1 MAAGHL
7 ARKQHARMST
17 LGAHFLDVMQG
28 LTTLRL
34 LNRSQYQ
41 ISAIRRITDDFRA
54 ATMGVLRVAFLSA
67 LSLELLAT
75 VSVAIVAVAIG
86 VRLLH
91 GGIGFEYALF
101 LLVIAPEYYLPLRTL
116 GMRFHSGTEGAA
128 VAERLYALLDTP
140 LPVEPSGMQEVPQWQ
155 TLRFDDVYYAYTP
168 DRPAL
173 NGVSLTIER
182 GQHVALTGESG
193 GGKSTLA
200 ALILRFLNP
209 GSGALL
215 LDDVPLESIA
225 PAAWRAQIAWVSQ
238 KPYLFSGTVEDN
250 IRAGDGSATTEQII
264 AAAEAANAHSFIM
277 RLPQGYKTPVGERG
291 ATLSGGQAQRIAI
304 ARAFLKDAPLLIL
317 DEPTANLD
325 AENEA
330 QIIEAL
336 RRLSYGR
343 TVLSIAHRT
352 HTVRDA
358 DAIYMMDGG
367 RISVSGDAP
376 PGNQPVREAI
386 HA

>member
-1 MAAGHL
+1 
-7 ARKQHARMST
+7 
-17 LGAHFLDVMQG
+17 
-28 LTTLRL
+28 
-34 LNRSQYQ
+34 
-41 ISAIRRITDDFRA
+41 
-54 ATMGVLRVAFLSA
+54 MGVLRVAFLSA

-75 VSVAIVAVAIG
+75 VSVAIVAVEIG

-155 TLRFDDVYYAYTP
+155 TLRFDEVHYAYTP
-168 DRPAL
+168 DRTAL